1 MVASARLQ
9 ERLAD
14 VCLAH
19 STPKLPSFQGTKRR
33 LTEETSY
40 IPPETTVNLSFYV
53 LNHDPRNFSPKTDTF
68 WPDRWLIAAGLQKF
82 EGAPGEEF
90 VHDAGAFIPFSYG
103 PANCVGKGLA
113 MQEIRMVLCLLMQK
127 LDLRLA
133 DNWDPKGYDQQ
144 ILEWLVMIKPY
155 LPVVVE
161 RRPGPVH

>member
-1 MVASARLQ
+1 M
-9 ERLAD
+9 
-14 VCLAH
+14 AH

-40 IPPETTVNLSFYV
+40 IPPETTVNLPFYV